1 MMTWDK
7 NQLRAEVEGYEDG
20 HVVNWSNLAARYNVC
35 NKSVQLAKNRG
46 QIIKSWLISEGVDV
60 TRFGTGRRKSNG
72 IPISRRKKRRIV
84 GGEISFPTE
93 VHHKVLKQMLQEKL
107 QIGTY
112 SIGERIVYV
121 PIYRNIQHIY
131 CCRASARQHTILDVL
146 LIPQSSLDPVSCA
159 NYVLSRSR
167 IRVGGCVCP
176 NPGKRSSF
184 K

>member
-20 HVVNWSNLAARYNVC
+20 HVVNLSNLAARYNVC
-35 NKSVQLAKNRG
+35 NKSGQLAENRG

-60 TRFGTGRRKSNG
+60 TRFGTQRRKSNG

-84 GGEISFPTE
+84 GGGISFPTE
-93 VHHKVLKQMLQEKL
+93 VPKVLKQMLQEKL

-112 SIGERIVYV
+112 SIGEIIVYV

-131 CCRASARQHTILDVL
+131 T
-146 LIPQSSLDPVSCA
+146 
-159 NYVLSRSR
+159 
-167 IRVGGCVCP
+167 
-176 NPGKRSSF
+176 
-184 K
+184 